1 MKRVLMFALFAFTVT
16 NVFSQQDQKAKSI
29 LENVTKTTQSYTS
42 IQAAFDYVMENKEV
56 DIYEEYNGSIIMKGE
71 KYNLKLAEL
80 GLDIY
85 SDGIDVWTYMEDVGE
100 VTVSSIDE
108 DSGELM
114 NPSTIFTIY
123 EEGFDFEYI
132 EETMIDGESIYVID
146 LLPTTDEIEYERIR
160 IQIDKEKMLIKK
172 AEMFGEEGNC
182 YIINV
187 TDFNTNVSVDDSSF
201 IFDVAKNAD
210 VDVIDLR

>member
-1 MKRVLMFALFAFTVT
+1 MKRVLMFALFAFLVT
-16 NVFSQQDQKAKSI
+16 NVFAQQDQKAKSI

-56 DIYEEYNGSIIMKGE
+56 DIYEEYKGSIIMKGE
-71 KYNLKLAEL
+71 KYNLKLPEL
-80 GLDIY
+80 GLDTY
-85 SDGIDVWTYMEDVGE
+85 SDGSDVWTYMVDAGE

-108 DSGELM
+108 DSEELM

-132 EETMIDGESIYVID
+132 EEATIDGKSVYVID
-146 LLPTTDEIEYERIR
+146 LIPTTDEIEFERIR
-160 IQIDKEKMLIKK
+160 IQIDKQRMLIKK
-172 AEMFGEEGNC
+172 AEMFSEEGNC

-187 TDFNTNVSVDDSSF
+187 TDFKTDVSVDDSSF
-201 IFDVAKNAD
+201 VFDVANNAS

>member
-1 MKRVLMFALFAFTVT
+1 MKRVLMFALFAFSVT
-16 NVFSQQDQKAKSI
+16 YVFAQQDQKAKSI

-42 IQAAFDYVMENKEV
+42 IQATFDYVMENEEV
-56 DIYEEYNGSIIMKGE
+56 DIHEEYKGSITMKGE
-71 KYNLKLAEL
+71 KYNLKLPQL

-85 SDGIDVWTYMEDVGE
+85 SDGSNVWTYMVDAGE

-108 DSGELM
+108 DSEELM

-123 EEGFDFEYI
+123 EEGFDFKYI
-132 EETMIDGESIYVID
+132 EETMIDGKSIYVID
-146 LLPTTDEIEYERIR
+146 LFPTTDEIEYERIR
-160 IQIDKEKMLIKK
+160 IQIDKQKMLIKK
-172 AEMFGEEGNC
+172 AEMFSEEGNC

-187 TDFNTNVSVDDSSF
+187 IDFETNVDVDDSSF
-201 IFDVAKNAD
+201 IFDVANNAN